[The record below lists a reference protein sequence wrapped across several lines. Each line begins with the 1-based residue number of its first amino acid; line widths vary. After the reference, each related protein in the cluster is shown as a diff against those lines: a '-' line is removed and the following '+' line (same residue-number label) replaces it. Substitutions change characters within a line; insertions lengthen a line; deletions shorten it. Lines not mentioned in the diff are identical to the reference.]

1 MIHNTL
7 NFHRGHKKKYT
18 IFYRNL
24 LIETMNQIYST
35 ATLQKTG
42 YIFNLMTT
50 KEKGKSFITKDEKS
64 LSHLF
69 C

>member
-7 NFHRGHKKKYT
+7 NLHRGDKKQYT

-24 LIETMNQIYST
+24 LIETMSQIYST

-50 KEKGKSFITKDEKS
+50 KEKGKSFITEDKKS